1 MFTIRSEESIIPAVS
16 ITSIDVLVMINVV
29 SDPVPLVLLP
39 VETVVAV
46 GVPLTVLVDVPV
58 GVPGDDVTV
67 DVPVVTIVV
76 AVDGV

>member
-1 MFTIRSEESIIPAVS
+1 
-16 ITSIDVLVMINVV
+16 MINVV